1 MMSYQ
6 TPSPSGCK
14 SYGNTVYG
22 ILVSLIAFILTL
34 IALYYL
40 VRRIN
45 ICFLSS
51 PGPSPQSPVPFTH
64 PVQKIDQMD
73 SKIQEQVDKNLQLL
87 GVGVAN

>member
-51 PGPSPQSPVPFTH
+51 PGPQSPVPFTH

-73 SKIQEQVDKNLQLL
+73 SKIQEKAIKNLQLL
-87 GVGVAN
+87 GVGVAK